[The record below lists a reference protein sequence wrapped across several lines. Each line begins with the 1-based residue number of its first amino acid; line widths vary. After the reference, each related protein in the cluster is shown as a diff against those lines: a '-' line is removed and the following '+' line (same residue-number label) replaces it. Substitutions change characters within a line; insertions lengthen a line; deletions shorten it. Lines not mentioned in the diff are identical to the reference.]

1 METSNGVNE
10 KPDFKTKPV
19 ETPILNSEVRDQL
32 SQGAVVSDGIS
43 EVAKGGFKGFYQ
55 ANKIYFWAIFFGLL
69 LIAALAYFAFRKT
82 SVPVAT
88 EANVNVSFTGITP
101 QTVSS
106 GGEMVYYIQI
116 ENKDKNTLVRQQLE
130 LVYPDGFSYVGSS
143 PDKPLNSSDT
153 LFPVPNLIPGQ
164 VAPVIIV
171 KAKAMGNINDSK
183 TLIAKLHYSYNN
195 FNSEFVKQQEYSV
208 RLVASDVVLELSGPQ
223 SANNAQLVLYN
234 VKYQNNS
241 GSDIHSAR
249 VSLTYPDGFIFA
261 DAAPK
266 PDLGNNVW
274 SLGTI
279 AKGAE
284 GNIQIQGNFSAVN
297 PGESKTAVAELQ
309 ILGQSG
315 NFFVQNTAS
324 FITAIA
330 NLPLVVSQSLD
341 SNNNNNNLVVKPGE
355 TLNFSIK
362 YQNNASTVASGVNVT
377 VTLDSK
383 ALDLGT
389 LRPDSGQVVNNS
401 TVFWNGASV
410 PELARLGPND
420 SGELSFSVQVKDPA
434 TRDSTKN
441 LKITS
446 SVKIKANEYDSAF
459 PGNDLV
465 LKISSPS
472 SITSDLVFVSG
483 SLPPQVNKLTA
494 YKVSLSLT
502 NSSNDYTD
510 GMLAAFIP
518 LATGGF
524 DVTSVNAPE
533 ASKVQ
538 FDSSTGKL
546 TWNVGSLPAY
556 TGKFSQVRVL
566 EFNLKFYPA
575 ASQVSQSPLLIRGI
589 TLSAKDSFTGE
600 DINLSGSSITT
611 ADVTGTDNYGK
622 GMVIP

>member
-1 METSNGVNE
+1 MDE

-19 ETPILNSEVRDQL
+19 EAPILNSEVRDQL
-32 SQGAVVSDGIS
+32 TGGTVSSGEIS
-43 EVAKGGFKGFYQ
+43 AVAKGGFKGFYQ

-69 LIAALAYFAFRKT
+69 IIAALAYFAFRKT
-82 SVPVAT
+82 PVPMAT
-88 EANVNVSFTGITP
+88 EANVNVSFADNTP

-106 GGEMVYYIQI
+106 GGEMVYYIHV

-130 LVYPDGFSYVGSS
+130 LVYPDGFGYLGSS
-143 PDKPLNSSDT
+143 PGKALNLSGT
-153 LFPVPNLIPGQ
+153 LFSVPDLISGQ
-164 VAPVIIV
+164 DASIIV
-171 KAKAMGNINDSK
+171 KARAMGNINDSK
-183 TLIAKLHYSYNN
+183 TLIVKLHYSYNN
-195 FNSEFVKQQEYSV
+195 FNSEFVKQQEFTV

-249 VSLTYPDGFIFA
+249 VSLAYPDGFTFA

-284 GNIQIQGNFSAVN
+284 GNIQIQGNFSAASA
-297 PGESKTAVAELQ
+297 GESKTAVAELQ

-315 NFFVQNTAS
+315 NFFVQNTSS

-330 NLPLVVSQSLD
+330 TLPLVVSQSLN
-341 SNNNNNNLVVKPGE
+341 SNDNNNLVVKPGD
-355 TLNFSIK
+355 TLDFSIK
-362 YQNNASTVASGVNVT
+362 YQNNASTVATGVNVT
-377 VTLDSK
+377 ATLNSK
-383 ALDLGT
+383 VLDLST
-389 LRPDSGQVVNNS
+389 LRPDSGQVVNNNA
-401 TVFWNGASV
+401 VVWNGASV
-410 PELARLGPND
+410 PKLARLGPND

-434 TRDSTKN
+434 TRDSAKN

-446 SVKIKANEYDSAF
+446 SVEIKANEYTGAF
-459 PGNDLV
+459 PGNNLV

-472 SITSDLVFVSG
+472 SIVSDLSLVSG
-483 SLPPQVNKLTA
+483 SLPPQVNKLTT

-502 NSSNDYTD
+502 NSSNDYTN
-510 GMLAAFIP
+510 GVLTAFIP

-524 DVTSVNAPE
+524 DATSVNAAE

-538 FDSSTGKL
+538 FDPSTGKL

-556 TGKFSQVRVL
+556 TGKFSQARVL

-575 ASQVSQSPLLIRGI
+575 ASQVSQSPVLVRGI
-589 TLSAKDSFTGE
+589 SFSAKDSFTGE
-600 DINLSGSSITT
+600 DVNLISNNITT
-611 ADVTGTDNYGK
+611 ADITGADNYGK
-622 GMVIP
+622 GMVVP